1 LTNLFEITILYFG
14 NFPKL
19 KESILKEFKDRFA
32 KACLD
37 NPDIPPFNR
46 GQQTFLAQNLG
57 VSQEAVRKWFYGESR
72 PKSAT
77 AQKLAKLL
85 KVDYLWL
92 MMGTEHGEIEIKKVA
107 AQRQDSA
114 VYAFMAFMLEQG
126 YSAAFDQSDSDT
138 DLVSI
143 QGGQQNHFTVRAVE
157 SAGKNM
163 FVRFPSSSLS
173 LSTSI
178 VAMKTQS
185 SSLSFDF
192 LIVKPEIW
200 KSESKKKGN
209 MSVLKITN
217 PSKRN
222 YLGGGTK
229 IPFYLE

>member
-1 LTNLFEITILYFG
+1 LG
-14 NFPKL
+14 
-19 KESILKEFKDRFA
+19 SVLKEFKDRFA

-57 VSQEAVRKWFYGESR
+57 VSQEAVRKWFYGESK
-72 PKSAT
+72 PKSPT
-77 AQKLAKLL
+77 ARKLAKLL

-126 YSAAFDQSDSDT
+126 YSAAFEQSDSDT
-138 DLVSI
+138 DVVSI
-143 QGGQQNHFTVRAVE
+143 RGGEQNQFTVRAVE
-157 SAGKNM
+157 SAEEHM

-178 VAMKTQS
+178 VAVKTQS

-192 LIVKPEIW
+192 LIVKPEMW
-200 KSESKKKGN
+200 QSESKKKGS

-217 PSKRN
+217 PSKRK
-222 YLGGGTK
+222 YLVGDTK